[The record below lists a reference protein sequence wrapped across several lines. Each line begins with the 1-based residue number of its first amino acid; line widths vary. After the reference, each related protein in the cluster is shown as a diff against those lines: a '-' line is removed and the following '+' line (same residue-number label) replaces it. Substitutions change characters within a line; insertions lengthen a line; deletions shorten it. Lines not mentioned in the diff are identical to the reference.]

1 MEIWEI
7 SIQHHSRWQQNSSWN
22 INKIQTI
29 RFIHSHL
36 RELQHSVDSQFIV
49 KVHQTHNC
57 IIFQMFNNLYIYTHS
72 YPYNEYIFHSNRL
85 IIILRKEE
93 IRITISHVTDN
104 LPRPDWEEW
113 RKEINQNQT
122 NRGFWRG
129 PVSSSAEQ
137 VRGQSRI
144 SFQLLIKNTVLL
156 RSCLLMPGTNTQPGV
171 EETNYIY
178 SNYCL

>member
-7 SIQHHSRWQQNSSWN
+7 SIQHHSRWQQNSSRN

-93 IRITISHVTDN
+93 IRITISHVTDTPASSW
-104 LPRPDWEEW
+104 LRGMKK
-113 RKEINQNQT
+113 RNQSKSN
-122 NRGFWRG
+122 
-129 PVSSSAEQ
+129 
-137 VRGQSRI
+137 QSRI
-144 SFQLLIKNTVLL
+144 LK
-156 RSCLLMPGTNTQPGV
+156 RAGV
-171 EETNYIY
+171 ELSRAGEGTVEDLVSASDQEHGTSEELSPCAWNKHTTGGR
-178 SNYCL
+178 SN